1 MNRISQNI
9 RLLGYYLLLR
19 LLPNSNA
26 PGGAIYDNLRYW
38 CCRPLFRKCG
48 YPVQIQH
55 NANFGKGDMISI
67 GNNSDLGT
75 NCYVVGEVNIGNNVA
90 MAFNAFITS
99 MNRDFLNTD
108 KLILAA
114 GNRPIDPVTIKDDV
128 LLLGQCIILP
138 GVTIGEHVV
147 VGAGAV
153 VSKDVPP
160 WCVVAGNP
168 ARVVKWRK
176 EMDSNYDPNTMTPL
190 SEKLR
195 KQYEELQ

>member
-1 MNRISQNI
+1 MNRISQNV
-9 RLLGYYLLLR
+9 RLLVYYLMLR
-19 LLPNSNA
+19 WLPNINA

-48 YPVQIQH
+48 YPVRIFH
-55 NANFGKGDMISI
+55 YANFGKGDKISI

-75 NCYVVGEVNIGNNVA
+75 DSYVVGEVNIGNNVG
-90 MAFNAFITS
+90 MAFGVFITS
-99 MNRDFLNTD
+99 MNREFSNTD
-108 KLILAA
+108 KSILAA

-128 LLLGQCIILP
+128 ILLAQCTILA
-138 GVTIGEHVV
+138 GVIIGEHVV
-147 VGAGAV
+147 VGAGTV

-168 ARVVKWRK
+168 ARIVKWRK
-176 EMDSNYDPNTMTPL
+176 EMDSSYDPNTMTPL

>member
-9 RLLGYYLLLR
+9 RLLVYYLLLR
-19 LLPNSNA
+19 WLPNRNA
-26 PGGAIYDNLRYW
+26 HGGAIYDNLRYW
-38 CCRPLFRKCG
+38 CCRLLFRKCG

-55 NANFGKGDMISI
+55 YAHFGKGDKISI

-75 NCYVVGEVNIGNNVA
+75 NCFVVGEVNIGNNVK
-90 MAFNAFITS
+90 MAFDIFITS
-99 MNRDFLNTD
+99 MNRNFSKTD
-108 KLILAA
+108 RTIWAD
-114 GNRPIDPVTIKDDV
+114 GNRPIAPVTIHDDV
-128 LLLGQCIILP
+128 FLGARSIVLA

-147 VGAGAV
+147 VGAGSV
-153 VSKDVPP
+153 VSKDVPS

-168 ARVVKWRK
+168 AQIVKWRK

-190 SEKLR
+190 NKKLR